1 MKTFILAF
9 VALVLFASTAY
20 ASKEHC
26 VSRTVQTNYNDGLN
40 GAVTTVCFSD
50 SREPRE
56 KDKKRECNYET
67 K

>member
-1 MKTFILAF
+1 MKTFILASI
-9 VALVLFASTAY
+9 ALLLFTGVAY

-40 GAVTTVCFSD
+40 GAITKVCFASENGFK
-50 SREPRE
+50 EPSP
-56 KDKKRECNYET
+56 KKECHDES